1 MLTDALFKAE
11 NSLLFWLYIDAV
23 RSIDVTPRNT
33 LVAGWYI
40 HKESSIKAIELN
52 APRFLKPTIAD
63 IVLRKNARNIPDESY
78 L

>member
-11 NSLLFWLYIDAV
+11 SGFLFCRYIDAV

-33 LVAGWYI
+33 LVAGWYM
-40 HKESSIKAIELN
+40 HKDSSIKAIELS

-63 IVLRKNARNIPDESY
+63 IVLRKSARNIPDESY